1 MAVLLPRCVKS
12 PALRAVLADGPTPDT
27 EAVRLR
33 RLTST
38 WSGCAVAA
46 LPCAPRRGAPFADRG
61 SRRTAP
67 LQGAHLRPLPERN
80 SHGHLPSE
88 LPRLLARHRGGRGQE
103 GRIPVG
109 PGACGRAVGAAL
121 RLCQEGARRRG
132 GSVSA
137 RWRAAH
143 RARRALE
150 RGRAGMGR
158 GRRRHRAR
166 RAAL

>member
-1 MAVLLPRCVKS
+1 MRQKSCTACGLGRRPYARPRSRS
-12 PALRAVLADGPTPDT
+12 PETAHVYGVGLRG
-27 EAVRLR
+27 R
-33 RLTST
+33 
-38 WSGCAVAA
+38 
-46 LPCAPRRGAPFADRG
+46 CAPLRSAPRAPFADRG
-61 SRRTAP
+61 SWHSAP
-67 LQGAHLRPLPERN
+67 LRGAHLRPLPERN

-103 GRIPVG
+103 GRVPVG
-109 PGACGRAVGAAL
+109 PGACGRADGAAL
-121 RLCQEGARRRG
+121 RLCQEGTRRRG

-158 GRRRHRAR
+158 GRRRQRAR